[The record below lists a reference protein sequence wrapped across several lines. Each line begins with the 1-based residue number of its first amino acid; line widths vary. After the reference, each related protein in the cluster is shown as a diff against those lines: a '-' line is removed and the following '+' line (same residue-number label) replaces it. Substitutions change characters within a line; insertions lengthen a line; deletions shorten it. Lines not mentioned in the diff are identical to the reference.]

1 MSFGHSFLSVANLQG
16 MTDVAKAVAM
26 VVETAVE
33 MMETSVLDAK
43 AVAEVRGLLQYRP
56 GAGALPAILSVRRQ
70 HWSAASFDRRRAL
83 RQWSQANATAHS
95 AMADALARSGMADAT
110 ARLGMADSLARLGT
124 MAASVHLGMAAG
136 CRAA

>member
-1 MSFGHSFLSVANLQG
+1 